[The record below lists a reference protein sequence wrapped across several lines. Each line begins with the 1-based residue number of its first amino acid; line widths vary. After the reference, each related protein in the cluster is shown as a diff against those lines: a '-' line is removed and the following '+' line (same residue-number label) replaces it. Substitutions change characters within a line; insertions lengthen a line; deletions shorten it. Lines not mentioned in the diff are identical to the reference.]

1 MSTIPEQMSFNL
13 PKRPGFHYAKLSGSP
28 RLQRVRDFLLDGRE
42 HSTMDIIAGAR
53 VANVSATI
61 SELRFNGISVD
72 CERRGDVW
80 WYKMGK
86 ADAS

>member
-13 PKRPGFHYAKLSGSP
+13 PKRPGFHYAKLSQSP
-28 RLQRVRDFLLDGRE
+28 RLQRLRDFLMDGE
-42 HSTMDIIAGAR
+42 WHSTMECIKGANI
-53 VANVSATI
+53 ANVSAPA
-61 SELRFNGISVD
+61 SELRRNGITVD

-80 WYKMGK
+80 YYRMGK